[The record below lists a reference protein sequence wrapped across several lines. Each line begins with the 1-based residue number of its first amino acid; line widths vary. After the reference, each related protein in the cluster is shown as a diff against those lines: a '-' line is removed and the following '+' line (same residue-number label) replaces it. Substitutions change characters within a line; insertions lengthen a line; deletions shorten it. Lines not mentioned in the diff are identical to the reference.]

1 MLSLHKKTIQRYER
15 ENNEQQETIKKL
27 TIALNKPDLFKL
39 LTCSQ
44 KDLANSKK
52 TEFFDESA
60 NKRNELL
67 NEQNKKRILEL
78 EAELEQKKII
88 FKTREK
94 KIADYIEQ
102 AKKFED
108 LLEQNEREK
117 AELLNQFQNGS
128 SSMNVSVNRSL
139 TLEDLEGK
147 IAAKKEE

>member
-60 NKRNELL
+60 KKRNELL
-67 NEQNKKRILEL
+67 NEQNG
-78 EAELEQKKII
+78 II
-88 FKTREK
+88 ATN
-94 KIADYIEQ
+94 Y
-102 AKKFED
+102 
-108 LLEQNEREK
+108 
-117 AELLNQFQNGS
+117 
-128 SSMNVSVNRSL
+128 
-139 TLEDLEGK
+139 
-147 IAAKKEE
+147 